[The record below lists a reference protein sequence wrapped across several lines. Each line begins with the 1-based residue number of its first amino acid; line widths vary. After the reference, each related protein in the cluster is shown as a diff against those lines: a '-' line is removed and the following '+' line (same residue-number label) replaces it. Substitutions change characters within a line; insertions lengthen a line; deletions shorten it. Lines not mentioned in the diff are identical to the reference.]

1 MNFIKTFLI
10 TLVIYLG
17 LNTVFMLVMM
27 FTFPAFP
34 MDDIIFIISLIFA
47 PIFATPG
54 TAWLSAIL
62 QFTITTDILTDV
74 LTFLGFIIPPLVA
87 VIIGARLAD
96 NNKLSFGSWFLTAI
110 ISCVVYAILIFVGH
124 STSSSLALV
133 WGMLILVFGE
143 IGAIVTIILG
153 GVINGI
159 FYGCFSFLFTKEG
172 L

>member
-10 TLVIYLG
+10 TLAIYLG

-47 PIFATPG
+47 PISATPG

-74 LTFLGFIIPPLVA
+74 LTFLGYIIPPLVA

-96 NNKLSFGSWFLTAI
+96 NSKLSFGSWFLTAI
-110 ISCVVYAILIFVGH
+110 ISCVVYAILIFVGQ
-124 STSSSLALV
+124 STSSSLAFL
-133 WGMLILVFGE
+133 WGLLILIFGE